1 MEVLLQ
7 IVNFLDRFFSAM
19 LLSERLGFLCTRFLR
34 NHEGKTLRTLGAYE
48 QLPAADKPMSQGCA
62 FGRTCGCLVALIAVI
77 LTGCASRSTVQQLNQ
92 ELASLRGRVEELRKN
107 QETTIRELART
118 VSELKD
124 VQNAVA
130 QREKSVE
137 GQTSQVQVLDRR
149 IEESENGLKSIRETV
164 QDLTRQVEK
173 LTVPVAP
180 VTPVREK
187 VAEPPVERPVQRG
200 GSPEQLYNA
209 ALAVYHSRELGQA
222 VLEFTDLIARFPKH
236 PLAGNAQFW
245 IGEAYYAQ
253 RDYRQALGEYQKVV
267 ERFPKGNKAP
277 DSLLKIGLSY
287 RALREPGRAHEAWE
301 RVVQEFPGSESA
313 KRARA
318 LLGSRLSAAQPAQ

>member
-1 MEVLLQ
+1 M
-7 IVNFLDRFFSAM
+7 A
-19 LLSERLGFLCTRFLR
+19 
-34 NHEGKTLRTLGAYE
+34 
-48 QLPAADKPMSQGCA
+48 
-62 FGRTCGCLVALIAVI
+62 
-77 LTGCASRSTVQQLNQ
+77 QQLNQ
-92 ELASLRGRVEELRKN
+92 EMALLRGRVEELRKN
-107 QETTIRELART
+107 QEATIRELART

-124 VQNAVA
+124 VQGAVA
-130 QREKSVE
+130 QRQKSVE
-137 GQTSQVQVLDRR
+137 GETNQVQVLDRR
-149 IEESENGLKSIRETV
+149 IEENESGLRSIRETV

-173 LTVPVAP
+173 LTAPAAP

-187 VAEPPVERPVQRG
+187 VAEPPIERPAPKG

-209 ALAVYHSRELGQA
+209 ALAAYRSRELGQA
-222 VLEFTDLIARFPKH
+222 VLDFTDLIARFPKH

-253 RDYRQALGEYQKVV
+253 RDYRQALSEYQKVV
-267 ERFPKGNKAP
+267 EQFPKGNKAP